1 LSTLTKILI
10 VLLTVSS
17 IFLCGI
23 VVTYVANAD
32 NYREKYNQLKSDRDG
47 LDRNVQSLKTQVN
60 DKIKEKEDAEK
71 RLNSEMASL
80 KAKADEVQA
89 KLDTAEREKSKLLEQ
104 VNSWTAI
111 TKDFYETNDKQGQ
124 LLKGTQ
130 EELKKAQS
138 EQIELSRKLDET
150 TTALVEKNAILGTL
164 ETEKKQLIEE
174 KAAIQNKLDQL
185 LQTGG
190 RTVAT
195 VAAPVTQEK
204 SSARP
209 AQPVT
214 SAAPLK
220 GQITGIDLKNS
231 WASISIGSADG
242 VKEGMKF
249 HATRGDQ
256 FICDVLII
264 DVDTDKAVGVLELVQ
279 QQPKT
284 GDSVST
290 SL

>member
-10 VLLTVSS
+10 VLLTIAS

-32 NYREKYNQLKSDRDG
+32 NYRAKYTSLKSDRDA
-47 LDRNVQSLKTQVN
+47 LDKNVQSLKTQVN
-60 DKIKEKEDAEK
+60 DKIKEKDDLEK

-80 KAKADEVQA
+80 KAKADELQA
-89 KLDTAEREKSKLLEQ
+89 KLDNAEREKSKLLEQ

-111 TKDFYETNDKQGQ
+111 TENFYKTNDKQGE
-124 LLKGTQ
+124 LLRGTQ
-130 EELKKAQS
+130 EELKKAQA

-150 TTALVEKNAILGTL
+150 TAALVEKNAIVDTL
-164 ETEKKQLIEE
+164 ETEKKRLIEE

-185 LQTGG
+185 LQIGG
-190 RTVAT
+190 RPAAA

-204 SSARP
+204 AVAKP
-209 AQPVT
+209 AQPVVPAT
-214 SAAPLK
+214 ALK
-220 GQITGIDLKNS
+220 GRITSIDLKNS

-242 VKEGMKF
+242 VKEGMRF

-256 FICDVLII
+256 FICDILII

-284 GDSVST
+284 GDGVST